1 MSQLWQNS
9 VRGAIVMKFWS
20 KKSQKLANANLHLF
34 FWPNVL
40 ANCYVLK
47 CLFLSSIHSH
57 FDHSG
62 GCWMEPIAAFPGLT
76 SVATSEMLSQ
86 LTIDQSLEKGGTILL
101 PLAVNSHAFN
111 NWVKQ
116 QGWIDD
122 TGDWMDNV
130 LSFLWEWGLEGIKK
144 SFICSLTS

>member
-1 MSQLWQNS
+1 
-9 VRGAIVMKFWS
+9 
-20 KKSQKLANANLHLF
+20 
-34 FWPNVL
+34 
-40 ANCYVLK
+40 
-47 CLFLSSIHSH
+47 
-57 FDHSG
+57 
-62 GCWMEPIAAFPGLT
+62 MEPIAAFPGLT

-130 LSFLWEWGLEGIKK
+130 LSFLWEGGLEGIEKT
-144 SFICSLTS
+144 FICSLTSSTSTIQSTYKRHCSSWTNQPFKVVGGWKVGSAPMTAWRRPSATTFPTSQPCWVSYQFLSC